1 MVRRCLVE
9 VISCHWAAGG
19 SQPESGSDWSVIR
32 LAPGNKLAMATTGRL
47 VSFEH
52 RQVEADSTVAWI

>member
-19 SQPESGSDWSVIR
+19 LQPEGGSDWTVMR
-32 LAPGNKLAMATTGRL
+32 WRPRHELAMATTGRL